1 MLLQLKKKSGY
12 DAYITKETYDILR
25 KMFTKE
31 SIELPVLEE
40 TFCDI
45 NKMKFQV
52 HWQKSIASNLLFY
65 P

>member
-12 DAYITKETYDILR
+12 DAYLTKETYDILR

-31 SIELPVLEE
+31 SIELPILEE

-52 HWQKSIASNLLFY
+52 QRQKSIASFILPY
-65 P
+65 K

>member
-12 DAYITKETYDILR
+12 DAYLTKETYDILR

-52 HWQKSIASNLLFY
+52 
-65 P
+65 

>member
-12 DAYITKETYDILR
+12 DAYLTKETYDILR

-52 HWQKSIASNLLFY
+52 QWQKSIAGNLLIY